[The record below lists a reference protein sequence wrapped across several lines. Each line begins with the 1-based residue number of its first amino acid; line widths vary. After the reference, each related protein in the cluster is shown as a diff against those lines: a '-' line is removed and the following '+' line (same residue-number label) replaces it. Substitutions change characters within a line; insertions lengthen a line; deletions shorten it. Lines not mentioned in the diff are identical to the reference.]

1 MNLWFLIN
9 PVVAFLA
16 RSPLHFLISHQV
28 LVIQFKGRKSGK
40 QYLVPVSYHEHESS
54 YTCVTLRSNI
64 WWRNLKEVSHT
75 KIWLKGTLKN
85 AQIDLEF
92 NNDQIV
98 ESTLRDL
105 VTNNRVDAYFAK
117 IKLNKDGSPDSDDL
131 IQAGKIHTV
140 IKFTIN
146 YFILLF

>member
-98 ESTLRDL
+98 ESTLKDL

-140 IKFTIN
+140 LKFTIN
-146 YFILLF
+146 

>member
-40 QYLVPVSYHEHESS
+40 QYLVPVSYHEHESF

-105 VTNNRVDAYFAK
+105 VMNNRVDAYFAK

-140 IKFTIN
+140 LKFTIN
-146 YFILLF
+146 

>member
-1 MNLWFLIN
+1 MNLWSLIN

-75 KIWLKGTLKN
+75 QIWLKGSLN
-85 AQIDLEF
+85 DVQIDLEF
-92 NNDQIV
+92 NNDQVV

-105 VTNNRVDAYFAK
+105 VTNNKVDAYFAN
-117 IKLNKDGSPDSDDL
+117 IKLHKDGTPHSDDL
-131 IQAGKIHTV
+131 SQAAKIHTV
-140 IKFTIN
+140 LKFTIT
-146 YFILLF
+146 

>member
-92 NNDQIV
+92 NNDQLV

-140 IKFTIN
+140 LKFTIN
-146 YFILLF
+146 

>member
-1 MNLWFLIN
+1 MKLWFLIN

-92 NNDQIV
+92 NNDQLV

-140 IKFTIN
+140 LKFTIN
-146 YFILLF
+146 

>member
-16 RSPLHFLISHQV
+16 RSPLHFLISRQV

-140 IKFTIN
+140 LKFTIT
-146 YFILLF
+146 

>member
-75 KIWLKGTLKN
+75 KIWLKGKLKN

-140 IKFTIN
+140 LKFTIT
-146 YFILLF
+146 

>member
-140 IKFTIN
+140 LKFTIN
-146 YFILLF
+146 

>member
-9 PVVAFLA
+9 PFVALLA
-16 RSPLHFLISHQV
+16 RSPLHFIISHQL

-140 IKFTIN
+140 LKFTIT
-146 YFILLF
+146 

>member
-64 WWRNLKEVSHT
+64 WWRNLKEVTHT

-140 IKFTIN
+140 LKFTIN
-146 YFILLF
+146 

>member
-105 VTNNRVDAYFAK
+105 VTNNRVDAYFAN

-140 IKFTIN
+140 LKFTIN
-146 YFILLF
+146 

>member
-40 QYLVPVSYHEHESS
+40 QYLVPVSYHEYESS

-75 KIWLKGTLKN
+75 KIWLKGKLKN

-140 IKFTIN
+140 LKFTIT
-146 YFILLF
+146 

>member
-16 RSPLHFLISHQV
+16 RSPLQFLISHQV

-140 IKFTIN
+140 LKFTIN
-146 YFILLF
+146 

>member
-9 PVVAFLA
+9 TVVAFLA

-40 QYLVPVSYHEHESS
+40 QYLLPVSYHEHESC

-75 KIWLKGTLKN
+75 KIWLKGSLN
-85 AQIDLEF
+85 DAQIDLEF
-92 NNDQIV
+92 NNDQVV

-105 VTNNRVDAYFAK
+105 VTNNKVDAYFAN
-117 IKLNKDGSPDSDDL
+117 IKLHKDGSPHSDDL
-131 IQAGKIHTV
+131 AQAAKIHTV
-140 IKFTIN
+140 LKFTIT
-146 YFILLF
+146 

>member
-75 KIWLKGTLKN
+75 KIWLKGTLTN

-140 IKFTIN
+140 LKFTIN
-146 YFILLF
+146 

>member
-54 YTCVTLRSNI
+54 YTCLTLRSNI

-140 IKFTIN
+140 LKFTIN
-146 YFILLF
+146 

>member
-28 LVIQFKGRKSGK
+28 LVIQFKGKKSGK

-140 IKFTIN
+140 LKFTIT
-146 YFILLF
+146 

>member
-75 KIWLKGTLKN
+75 KIWLKGKLKN

-117 IKLNKDGSPDSDDL
+117 IKLNKDGSPPSDDL

-140 IKFTIN
+140 LKFTIT
-146 YFILLF
+146 

>member
-9 PVVAFLA
+9 PVVALLS
-16 RSPLHFLISHQV
+16 RSPIHFLISHQV

-40 QYLVPVSYHEHESS
+40 QYLVPVSYHEHEST

-75 KIWLKGTLKN
+75 KIWLKGKLKN

-140 IKFTIN
+140 LKFTIT
-146 YFILLF
+146 

>member
-40 QYLVPVSYHEHESS
+40 QYLVPVSYHEYESS

-140 IKFTIN
+140 LKFTIT
-146 YFILLF
+146 